1 MLKYFKINLKKFGF
15 THQISFLMIFVEAHA
30 SGFKEE
36 FVKKT
41 PLNNFL
47 PCEGAEAHPSQ
58 PS

>member
-1 MLKYFKINLKKFGF
+1 
-15 THQISFLMIFVEAHA
+15 MIFVQAHA

-36 FVKKT
+36 FVKNT

-47 PCEGAEAHPSQ
+47 PCEGAVAHPTQ

>member
-1 MLKYFKINLKKFGF
+1 
-15 THQISFLMIFVEAHA
+15 MIFVEAHA

-58 PS
+58 PSQPWWANFWKLIYEF